1 MLKCLCFYI
10 VEISLHRCYFSAN
23 GYYLYTWTQCIYIS
37 HHLDDMEYIEG
48 YYFNKYPDI
57 KFNSTVGM
65 FEGFSDFGI
74 RTAELWNNNTAILQE
89 TRAKVDTYC
98 KPNAEVFE
106 AAIHSKKGM

>member
-1 MLKCLCFYI
+1 MDIIYTHGHSASTSLIISVTWSTLKAI
-10 VEISLHRCYFSAN
+10 TSINIQSLR
-23 GYYLYTWTQCIYIS
+23 L
-37 HHLDDMEYIEG
+37 
-48 YYFNKYPDI
+48 
-57 KFNSTVGM
+57 NSTVGM

-74 RTAELWNNNTAILQE
+74 RTAELWNNNTAILQQ

>member
-1 MLKCLCFYI
+1 MCLCFYI
-10 VEISLHRCYFSAN
+10 VEISLHIFFIYFLAN

-37 HHLDDMEYIEG
+37 HHLSDMEYIEG
-48 YYFNKYPDI
+48 YYFNKYPVI

-74 RTAELWNNNTAILQE
+74 RTAELWNNNTAILQQ